1 MLLFSSP
8 NWSKQLGQVK
18 PTNWGT
24 WPTHFPTIIEDSRKL
39 IFSLS
44 KQNFIGVIFSIFTCS
59 KMERSFVNCR
69 RVIVIPSLEYKRA
82 LIYKNQEEYIES
94 YNIENVDP
102 FTFGS
107 LKHFIIR
114 MKKVPFHVVIG
125 LFHFLANYTIFPNI
139 PSRNE
144 NVLPCTCS

>member
-1 MLLFSSP
+1 M
-8 NWSKQLGQVK
+8 
-18 PTNWGT
+18 
-24 WPTHFPTIIEDSRKL
+24 
-39 IFSLS
+39 
-44 KQNFIGVIFSIFTCS
+44 FTCS

-69 RVIVIPSLEYKRA
+69 RVIVIPYLEYKRA
-82 LIYKNQEEYIES
+82 LVYKNQEEYIENYK

-125 LFHFLANYTIFPNI
+125 LFHFLVNYTIFPNI

-144 NVLPCTCS
+144 SVLPCTCS